1 MIRVNLLGTQS
12 AGRRHGE
19 TWWQLSLT
27 LLALLVLAAVGARL
41 HETQNEQLTAQR
53 DDQRLMRAELQT
65 LQPRLKQAARLKVE
79 KAELERK
86 VSVIGNLIS
95 TQRQPAQ
102 LLAVISQ
109 SLPEH
114 LWLDSIRD
122 TDEGL
127 EIIGKSFDNE
137 NIAAFM
143 ENLGA
148 NPGTPFSRVV
158 LVESKAGVLHGR
170 SIVAFTVSAHLTPH
184 GNSDETAR
192 QTE

>member
-1 MIRVNLLGTQS
+1 MIRVNLLGAQS

-19 TWWQLSLT
+19 IWWQLSLT

-41 HETQNEQLTAQR
+41 HGTQNDQLTAQR
-53 DDQRLMRAELQT
+53 NGQRRMQAELQT
-65 LQPRLKQAARLKVE
+65 LQPLLKQAARLKVE
-79 KAELERK
+79 KIELERK
-86 VSVIGNLIS
+86 VSVIGALAS
-95 TQRQPAQ
+95 TQRQPAR

-109 SLPEH
+109 SLPEN

-122 TDEGL
+122 TNEGL

-158 LVESKAGVLHGR
+158 LVESKAGALHGR
-170 SIVAFTVSAHLTPH
+170 SIVAFTVSAHLALPDNGDGAT
-184 GNSDETAR
+184 R

>member
-1 MIRVNLLGTQS
+1 MIRVNLLGTQN

-41 HETQNEQLTAQR
+41 HGTQNDQLTTQR
-53 DDQRLMRAELQT
+53 NDQRRMQAELQT
-65 LQPRLKQAARLKVE
+65 LQPLLKQAARLEVE
-79 KAELERK
+79 KIELERK
-86 VSVIGNLIS
+86 VSVIGDLAS
-95 TQRQPAQ
+95 AQRQPAQ
-102 LLAVISQ
+102 FLAVISQ
-109 SLPEH
+109 SLPED
-114 LWLDSIRD
+114 LWLDVIRD
-122 TDEGL
+122 TNEGL

-158 LVESKAGVLHGR
+158 LVESKTGTLHGR
-170 SIVAFTVSAHLTPH
+170 SIVVFTVSAHLAPRDD
-184 GNSDETAR
+184 GDGAASQSE
-192 QTE
+192 